1 MSSSIFK
8 KSVTNFYLL
17 IFLISI
23 SILSVII
30 DLKYPSTNFA
40 RTVVNDFILS
50 PIQYVVK
57 TPSHFFYSILEE
69 TETIAQLESK
79 IKSLEKDNK
88 MMKMNLQRIDI
99 LKDEVARLRS
109 IKRTL
114 SKKFENI
121 QIAKVIQGDVIPNKE
136 SIKIDIGSNDN
147 IAMGQTVMGT
157 NGLIGQIVEVALYS
171 SKVLLITDVNSNVP
185 AIITRTG
192 KQVIVKGRSQDDLLE
207 ISFTDDSEI
216 KSGDLIVTSGQAGR
230 FIASLNIGRIVQIKM
245 NEGERFAEVL
255 VEPSEYIENINEVIA
270 VSYTH
275 LTLPTICSV

>member
-17 IFLISI
+17 IFLISL
-23 SILSVII
+23 SILSIII

-40 RTVVNDFILS
+40 RTMVNDFVVS
-50 PIQYVVK
+50 PIQYIVK

-69 TETIAQLESK
+69 TETITQLESK
-79 IKSLEKDNK
+79 IERLEKDNK
-88 MMKMNLQRIDI
+88 MLKMNLQRIDI
-99 LKDEVARLRS
+99 LKDEVSRLRS
-109 IKRTL
+109 IKRAL

-147 IAMGQTVMGT
+147 IVMGQTVMGT

-192 KQVIVKGRSQDDLLE
+192 KQVIIKGRSQDDLLE
-207 ISFTDDSEI
+207 ISFTDDSDI

-230 FIASLNIGRIVQIKM
+230 FIASLNIGRIVEIKM
-245 NEGERFAEVL
+245 NEGERFAQVL
-255 VEPSEYIENINEVIA
+255 VEPSEYIENINEVI
-270 VSYTH
+270 VTPDEYKDK
-275 LTLPTICSV
+275 

>member
-17 IFLISI
+17 LFLISL
-23 SILSVII
+23 SILSII
-30 DLKYPSTNFA
+30 VDLKYPSTNFT
-40 RTVVNDFILS
+40 RTLVNDFIVS
-50 PIQYVVK
+50 PIQYIVK
-57 TPSHFFYSILEE
+57 TPSSFFYSLLEE

-79 IKSLEKDNK
+79 IERLEKDNK
-88 MMKMNLQRIDI
+88 MMKMNLQKIDI
-99 LKDEVARLRS
+99 LEDEVSRLRS
-109 IKRTL
+109 IKRVM

-136 SIKIDIGSNDN
+136 SIKINIGSNDKV
-147 IAMGQTVMGT
+147 IKGQTVMGA

-192 KQVIVKGRSQDDLLE
+192 KQVIIKGRSQDNLLE
-207 ISFTDDSEI
+207 IPFTDDTDI

-230 FIASLNIGRIVQIKM
+230 FIASLNIGRIVKIEM
-245 NEGERFAEVL
+245 NEGERFAEVV
-255 VEPSEYIENINEVIA
+255 VEPSEYIENINEVI
-270 VSYTH
+270 VTPDEYKDK
-275 LTLPTICSV
+275 

>member
-17 IFLISI
+17 LFLISL
-23 SILSVII
+23 SILSII
-30 DLKYPSTNFA
+30 VDLKYPSTNFT
-40 RTVVNDFILS
+40 RTLVNDFIVS
-50 PIQYVVK
+50 PIQYIVK
-57 TPSHFFYSILEE
+57 TPSSFFYSLLEE

-79 IKSLEKDNK
+79 IERLEKDNK
-88 MMKMNLQRIDI
+88 MMKMNLQKIDI
-99 LKDEVARLRS
+99 LEDEVSRLRS
-109 IKRTL
+109 IKRVM

-136 SIKIDIGSNDN
+136 SIKINIGSNDKV
-147 IAMGQTVMGT
+147 IKGQTVMGA

-192 KQVIVKGRSQDDLLE
+192 KQVIIKGRSQDNLLE
-207 ISFTDDSEI
+207 IPFTDDTDI

-230 FIASLNIGRIVQIKM
+230 FIASLNIGRIVKIEM
-245 NEGERFAEVL
+245 NKGERFAQVV
-255 VEPSEYIENINEVIA
+255 VEPSEYIENINEVI
-270 VSYTH
+270 VTPDEYKDK
-275 LTLPTICSV
+275 

>member
-1 MSSSIFK
+1 VPSSIFK

-17 IFLISI
+17 IVLISL
-23 SILSVII
+23 SILSII
-30 DLKYPSTNFA
+30 VDLKYPTTNFA
-40 RTVVNDFILS
+40 RTAVNDFILS
-50 PIQYVVK
+50 PIQYIVK
-57 TPSHFFYSILEE
+57 TPSDFFYSVLEE
-69 TETIAQLESK
+69 TETIAQLELK
-79 IKSLEKDNK
+79 IDELEKDNK
-88 MMKMNLQRIDI
+88 MMKINLQRIDI
-99 LKDEVARLRS
+99 LEEEVSRLRS
-109 IKRTL
+109 IKRAM
-114 SKKFENI
+114 SKRFKNI

-207 ISFTDDSEI
+207 ISFTDDSDI

-255 VEPSEYIENINEVIA
+255 VEPSEYIENINEVI
-270 VSYTH
+270 V
-275 LTLPTICSV
+275 TLDEHKDK

>member
-17 IFLISI
+17 LFLISL
-23 SILSVII
+23 SILSII
-30 DLKYPSTNFA
+30 VDLKYTSTNFT
-40 RTVVNDFILS
+40 RTVVNDFIVS

-57 TPSHFFYSILEE
+57 TPSSFFYSLLEE

-79 IKSLEKDNK
+79 IERLEKDNK
-88 MMKMNLQRIDI
+88 MMKMNLQKIDI
-99 LKDEVARLRS
+99 LEDEVSRLRS
-109 IKRTL
+109 IKRTM

-121 QIAKVIQGDVIPNKE
+121 QIAKVIQVDVIPNKK
-136 SIKIDIGSNDN
+136 SIKINIGSNDKVT
-147 IAMGQTVMGT
+147 MGQTVMGA

-192 KQVIVKGRSQDDLLE
+192 KQVIIKGRSQDDLLE
-207 ISFTDDSEI
+207 ISFTDDTDI

-230 FIASLNIGRIVQIKM
+230 FIASLNIGRIVKIEM
-245 NEGERFAEVL
+245 NEGERFAEVV
-255 VEPSEYIENINEVIA
+255 VEPSEYIENINEVI
-270 VSYTH
+270 VTPDEYKDK
-275 LTLPTICSV
+275 

>member
-1 MSSSIFK
+1 MPSSIFK

-17 IFLISI
+17 IVLISL
-23 SILSVII
+23 SILSII
-30 DLKYPSTNFA
+30 VDLKYPTTNFA
-40 RTVVNDFILS
+40 RTAVNDFILS
-50 PIQYVVK
+50 PIQYIVK
-57 TPSHFFYSILEE
+57 TPSDFFYSVLEE
-69 TETIAQLESK
+69 TETIAQLELK
-79 IKSLEKDNK
+79 IDELEKDNK
-88 MMKMNLQRIDI
+88 MMKINLQRIDI
-99 LKDEVARLRS
+99 LEEEVSRLRS
-109 IKRTL
+109 IKRAM
-114 SKKFENI
+114 SKRFKNI

-207 ISFTDDSEI
+207 ISFTDDSDI

-255 VEPSEYIENINEVIA
+255 VEPSEYIENINEVI
-270 VSYTH
+270 V
-275 LTLPTICSV
+275 TLDEHKDK

>member
-23 SILSVII
+23 SILSIII

-40 RTVVNDFILS
+40 RTMVNDFVVS
-50 PIQYVVK
+50 PIQYIVK

-69 TETIAQLESK
+69 TETITQLESK
-79 IKSLEKDNK
+79 IERLEKDNK
-88 MMKMNLQRIDI
+88 MLKMNLQRIDI
-99 LKDEVARLRS
+99 LKDEVSRLRS
-109 IKRTL
+109 IKRAL

-147 IAMGQTVMGT
+147 IVMGQTVMGT

-192 KQVIVKGRSQDDLLE
+192 KQVIIKGRSQDDLLE
-207 ISFTDDSEI
+207 ISFTDDSDI

-230 FIASLNIGRIVQIKM
+230 FIASLNIGRIVEIKM
-245 NEGERFAEVL
+245 NEGERFAQVL
-255 VEPSEYIENINEVIA
+255 VEPSEYIENINEVI
-270 VSYTH
+270 VTPDEYKDK
-275 LTLPTICSV
+275 

>member
-17 IFLISI
+17 IFLISL
-23 SILSVII
+23 SILSVIV
-30 DLKYPSTNFA
+30 DLKHPSTNIA

-79 IKSLEKDNK
+79 IESLEKDNK

-147 IAMGQTVMGT
+147 IAMGQTVIGT

-255 VEPSEYIENINEVIA
+255 VEPSEYIENINEVI
-270 VSYTH
+270 VTPDEYKDK
-275 LTLPTICSV
+275 

>member
-17 IFLISI
+17 LFLISL
-23 SILSVII
+23 SILSII
-30 DLKYPSTNFA
+30 VDLKYPSTNFT
-40 RTVVNDFILS
+40 RTVVNDFIVS
-50 PIQYVVK
+50 PIQYIVK
-57 TPSHFFYSILEE
+57 TPSSFFYSLLEE

-79 IKSLEKDNK
+79 IERLEKDNK
-88 MMKMNLQRIDI
+88 IMKMNLQKIDI
-99 LKDEVARLRS
+99 LEDEVSRLRS
-109 IKRTL
+109 IKRIM

-136 SIKIDIGSNDN
+136 SIKINIGSNDKV
-147 IAMGQTVMGT
+147 IKGQTVMGA

-192 KQVIVKGRSQDDLLE
+192 KQVIIKGRSQDDLLE
-207 ISFTDDSEI
+207 ISFTDDTDI

-230 FIASLNIGRIVQIKM
+230 FIASLNIGRIVKIEM
-245 NEGERFAEVL
+245 NEGERFAEVV
-255 VEPSEYIENINEVIA
+255 VEPSEYIKNINEVI
-270 VSYTH
+270 VTPDEYKDK
-275 LTLPTICSV
+275 

>member
-17 IFLISI
+17 IFLISL
-23 SILSVII
+23 SILSVIV
-30 DLKYPSTNFA
+30 DLKHPSTNIA

-79 IKSLEKDNK
+79 IESLEKDNK

-121 QIAKVIQGDVIPNKE
+121 QIAKVIQVDVIPNKK
-136 SIKIDIGSNDN
+136 SIKINIGSNDN
-147 IAMGQTVMGT
+147 VIMGQTVMGA

-171 SKVLLITDVNSNVP
+171 SKVLLISDVNSNVP

-207 ISFTDDSEI
+207 ISFTDKTDI

-230 FIASLNIGRIVQIKM
+230 FIASLNVGRIVQIEV
-245 NEGERFAEVL
+245 NEGERFAQVV
-255 VEPSEYIENINEVIA
+255 VEPSEYIENINEVI
-270 VSYTH
+270 VTPDEYKDK
-275 LTLPTICSV
+275 